1 MKVFLISHVNI
12 FLSSKYNIYILLEM
26 QSWLL
31 PKVFMRKLRMEWKG
45 KVSVIAVKLPKKK
58 KSKIIGI
65 WKRLLRATYLLSKS
79 VKYTCERFH
88 FW

>member
-1 MKVFLISHVNI
+1 
-12 FLSSKYNIYILLEM
+12 M

-65 WKRLLRATYLLSKS
+65 WKRLLRAT
-79 VKYTCERFH
+79 
-88 FW
+88 